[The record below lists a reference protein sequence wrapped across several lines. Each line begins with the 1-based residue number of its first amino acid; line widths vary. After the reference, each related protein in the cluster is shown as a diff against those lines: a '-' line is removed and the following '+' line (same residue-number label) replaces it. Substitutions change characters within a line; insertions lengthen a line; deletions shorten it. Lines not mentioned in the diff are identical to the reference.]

1 MFSEKEANKAF
12 VLQHKVFQSPPQAFL
27 SFFDFSPTFYLSL
40 LIEVRIKQERNFCFV
55 LWQYLQFL
63 VKIKATLAKCN
74 VSK

>member
-55 LWQYLQFL
+55 L
-63 VKIKATLAKCN
+63 
-74 VSK
+74 